1 MDRILYF
8 RTAGKREFTSNYR
21 VQVFRNKVYGKD
33 IIYLQVCG
41 YPYQEQ
47 VECVQGEMQKALERI
62 LACGRKDEEPART
75 GLVYDFSFEKWLE
88 SVECASRWRRMW
100 QLPMYDAFYDR
111 ANVEHM
117 LSQVPK
123 DAFPQEMWILGYGPD
138 VKAYI
143 LQIAGKIRSLT
154 FWVEF
159 VTRSLERL
167 TEELEEELGLV
178 CQVRLVAPGA
188 MKKERFTGTHP
199 VLVLDYSGKE
209 SISVIGMCK
218 GSFWLDMDSVESKR
232 HSMEDRKTGIH
243 YISMKKLWKEEMLQ
257 TLDTI
262 GNIEYNTEVKLDGL
276 GG

>member
-111 ANVEHM
+111 A
-117 LSQVPK
+117 K
-123 DAFPQEMWILGYGPD
+123 
-138 VKAYI
+138 KAYAVVMTSEGALYANII
-143 LQIAGKIRSLT
+143 L
-154 FWVEF
+154 
-159 VTRSLERL
+159 
-167 TEELEEELGLV
+167 
-178 CQVRLVAPGA
+178 
-188 MKKERFTGTHP
+188 KKG
-199 VLVLDYSGKE
+199 
-209 SISVIGMCK
+209 VIK
-218 GSFWLDMDSVESKR
+218 
-232 HSMEDRKTGIH
+232 
-243 YISMKKLWKEEMLQ
+243 
-257 TLDTI
+257 
-262 GNIEYNTEVKLDGL
+262 
-276 GG
+276 